1 MQNTHPT
8 KPSSAKGSELFGLPE
23 VRPGEAAA
31 RSMRKLRLCQ
41 SENNVEDKQEGRGEG
56 VKDEDC
62 N

>member
-1 MQNTHPT
+1 VQNTHAA
-8 KPSSAKGSELFGLPE
+8 KPSPAKAHKLFGLSE

-31 RSMRKLRLCQ
+31 CGMRKLRLCQ
-41 SENNVEDKQEGRGEG
+41 SENNAEDKQEGRGEG